1 MREYEELVL
10 DNRNM
15 AKNEEE
21 EEEEVEEESLSE
33 EDKLS
38 TIEETG
44 SLEVQVTE
52 WEEEIA
58 CLRQQLE
65 EQERSMEVR
74 MRACEEE
81 WRARLD
87 AAEREEREA
96 RCRLEELRWRLREG
110 DNSSMMAEYPSTAE
124 DSPRRVEE
132 AMVASSSSSSIVS
145 PSPRKDLEP
154 SWVHQAATLPRC
166 FSQSRLSSSSS
177 SPFTTSLAI
186 SPRQG
191 PASLPAELVNS
202 AQREVRRLQELRRYI
217 QEECDQLLLRKERL
231 REEIVLGDIAREKAA
246 VEKELSKGVS
256 GGGAG
261 LDRILFHSL
270 KQKLTNQ
277 VNRCGQL
284 QAALAEQKEQTQ
296 SILSVMREQHEAEMC
311 QLESLVSSSRGLLR
325 KQNKRFLEQVDKL
338 VLADSVTEQLL
349 VDNDRLTNEL
359 GKLKENFKV
368 TDI

>member
-1 MREYEELVL
+1 MREYEELVV

-15 AKNEEE
+15 AKNEEG
-21 EEEEVEEESLSE
+21 EEEEVEGESLSE

-81 WRARLD
+81 WRMRLD

-110 DNSSMMAEYPSTAE
+110 DNAGMMAEYPSTAE

-154 SWVHQAATLPRC
+154 SWVHHQAATLPRC

-177 SPFTTSLAI
+177 SP
-186 SPRQG
+186 
-191 PASLPAELVNS
+191 
-202 AQREVRRLQELRRYI
+202 
-217 QEECDQLLLRKERL
+217 
-231 REEIVLGDIAREKAA
+231 
-246 VEKELSKGVS
+246 
-256 GGGAG
+256 
-261 LDRILFHSL
+261 
-270 KQKLTNQ
+270 
-277 VNRCGQL
+277 
-284 QAALAEQKEQTQ
+284 
-296 SILSVMREQHEAEMC
+296 
-311 QLESLVSSSRGLLR
+311 
-325 KQNKRFLEQVDKL
+325 
-338 VLADSVTEQLL
+338 
-349 VDNDRLTNEL
+349 
-359 GKLKENFKV
+359 
-368 TDI
+368 